1 MDIFRMSLRS
11 DFRDRLRRVLPGV
24 TEADLASF
32 DVLVV
37 RDCLATDDG
46 LPHPELV
53 AWVTAILRRGEDGA
67 VAVPVR
73 PVPGKGP
80 VGAEVVA

>member
-1 MDIFRMSLRS
+1 MEILRFSLAG

-24 TEADLASF
+24 TEADFAAF

-37 RDCLATDDG
+37 RDCLVGDDG
-46 LPHPELV
+46 GAHPELV
-53 AWVTAILRRGEDGA
+53 AWVEAILRRDEGGA

-73 PVPGKGP
+73 PVPSKGP
-80 VGAEVVA
+80 AGAEVAA

>member
-1 MDIFRMSLRS
+1 MEILRFSLAS

-24 TEADLASF
+24 TEAEMAALDALIT
-32 DVLVV
+32 
-37 RDCLATDDG
+37 RDCLLTDEG

-80 VGAEVVA
+80 VGAEVMA